1 MMAKSARKYWLLK
14 SEPDSYGIDDLQR
27 DDKTPWDGVRN
38 YQARNSIRDDMH
50 VGDLALFYHSSSDP
64 TGVAGVMEVVGASRF
79 DPTALDPNDHH
90 FDSKATAENPIWSL
104 VDVKF
109 IAKFPKFVTLA
120 DLKGD
125 RRFEGMLVL
134 ARGSRL
140 SVQPVTEKHFCL
152 VCELGGWKPRT

>member
-1 MMAKSARKYWLLK
+1 LMSKSARKYWLLK
-14 SEPDSYGIDDLQR
+14 SEPDSYGINHLER
-27 DDKTPWDGVRN
+27 DGKTPWDGIRN
-38 YQARNSIRDDMH
+38 YQARNFIRDDMQ

-64 TGVAGVMEVVGASRF
+64 TGVAGVMEVIAPARF

-90 FDSKATAENPIWSL
+90 FDPKATAANPIWSL

-109 IAKFPKFVTLA
+109 VVKFPKFVTLA
-120 DLKGD
+120 ELKAD

-140 SVQPVTEKHFCL
+140 SVQPVTEKHFRF
-152 VCELGGWKPRT
+152 VCELGGWKVK